1 MAIVDDIFQECRHKM
16 EVTLHA
22 LRHEFNGL
30 RTGRASASLL
40 DKVMVD
46 AYGSS
51 LPLNQ
56 VATIAVPDATTLQ
69 IKPFDKNVI
78 GAIEKGISR
87 SDLGLTPNNDGQI
100 IRLVIPPLTRDRR
113 EDLVKTAKH
122 DAESA
127 RVALRNVRREA
138 NDHVKKAKTN
148 GDLTEDAEK
157 LAHDEVQKITDSFM
171 AKLEE
176 ELKKKEGEILE

>member
-1 MAIVDDIFQECRHKM
+1 MATVDDIYQECRHKM

-30 RTGRASASLL
+30 RTGRASAALL
-40 DKVMVD
+40 DRVMVD
-46 AYGSS
+46 AYGST

-56 VATIAVPDATTLQ
+56 VATISVPDAATLQ

-87 SDLGLTPNNDGQI
+87 TDLGLTPNNDGQT
-100 IRLVIPPLTRDRR
+100 IRLVIPPLTRERR
-113 EDLVKTAKH
+113 EELVKTAKH
-122 DAESA
+122 EAENA

-138 NDHVKKAKTN
+138 NDHVKRLKTN
-148 GDLTEDAEK
+148 GDITEDMEK
-157 LAHDEVQKITDSFM
+157 LAHDEVQKITDGFM

-176 ELKKKEGEILE
+176 ELKKKEAEILE